1 MSSIESIPAP
11 IRSIITGATIGFLI
25 GGGFHAVAGTTL
37 RLAGRTTLTPS
48 LILGQA
54 GPAALRLSGVFASY
68 TCIRNLLRD
77 GGLIGASD
85 SLSSAVAG
93 GSVVSLVTASSSSRM
108 ELIRMSLTRA
118 MEKGGD
124 AGRMIGG
131 VPRHLVLVSAFVSG
145 VCTLAGTDLLI
156 LKPFGL
162 RW

>member
-1 MSSIESIPAP
+1 MTSSIESIPVP
-11 IRSIITGATIGFLI
+11 LRSIITGASVGFLI
-25 GGGFHAVAGTTL
+25 GGGFHAIAGTTL

-68 TCIRNLLRD
+68 TCIRSLLRD

-85 SLSSAVAG
+85 SLSSAIAG
-93 GSVVSLVTASSSSRM
+93 GTVVSLVTAASTSRM
-108 ELIRMSLTRA
+108 ELIRASLTRA
-118 MEKGGD
+118 MEGCLGGRLKGG
-124 AGRMIGG
+124 I
-131 VPRHLVLVSAFVSG
+131 PKHLILVSAFVSG